1 VAAREMKQWYVY
13 IMSNRAHTL
22 YTGMTNDLPARVTE
36 HKEGTYANAF
46 TARYTFDR
54 LVYYEEAAD
63 QKAAALREKRIK
75 NWPRAKRV
83 ALIQATNPNWI
94 DLSARWDPA
103 RWLR

>member
-1 VAAREMKQWYVY
+1 MKWYVY

-36 HKEGTYANAF
+36 HKEGKFPNAF

-54 LVYYEEAAD
+54 LVYYEEALD
-63 QKAAALREKRIK
+63 QHAATLREKRVK
-75 NWPRAKRV
+75 RWPRAKRV
-83 ALIQATNPNWI
+83 ALIQAENPNWN
-94 DLSARWDPA
+94 DLSARWSVA